1 MPHNAPA
8 SWSLALGLFSMPLLW
23 LFWPA
28 SPALAVAA
36 IAFGVVGIR
45 DARHRGGGGLTRAGF
60 GIFYAVLTLA
70 ALAFVL
76 VLASTQDTAG
86 R

>member
-1 MPHNAPA
+1 
-8 SWSLALGLFSMPLLW
+8 MPLLW

-36 IAFGVVGIR
+36 IAFGIVGIR
-45 DARHRGGGGLTRAGF
+45 DAQQRGGGGMNRAIF
-60 GIFYAVLTLA
+60 GIVYALLTLA

-76 VLASTQDTAG
+76 VLTSTQDG
-86 R
+86 L